1 MLRKKI
7 KMNEVA
13 KNLIRLAKELV
24 SYKDTDQI
32 HDTGGKVERDE
43 SNRPG
48 RDDLK
53 KHHQDI
59 RKMPKEQRKDFEDVN
74 SDKDLRL
81 N

>member
-1 MLRKKI
+1 MKKNEIANELI
-7 KMNEVA
+7 KVA
-13 KNLIRLAKELV
+13 KSLL

-32 HDTGGKVERDE
+32 HDTGGKVERDN

-48 RDDLK
+48 RQDLK

-59 RKMPKEQRKDFEDVN
+59 RKMPKEDRKDFEDTN
-74 SDKDLRL
+74 NDKDLR